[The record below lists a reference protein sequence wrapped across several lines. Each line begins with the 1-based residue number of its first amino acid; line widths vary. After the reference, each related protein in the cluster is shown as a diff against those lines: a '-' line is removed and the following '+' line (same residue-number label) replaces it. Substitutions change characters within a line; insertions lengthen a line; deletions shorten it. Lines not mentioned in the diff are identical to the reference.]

1 MINKGAAVYSVYMTI
16 SYYYYAYLAT
26 ATTAT
31 VSSSQYSTMSSQV
44 DDIEN
49 ALSGMSYT
57 GKKVVTAES
66 RNAVWQT
73 RGYTNPP
80 YKANTPV
87 MELKTGQQTKF
98 VRVYSDPNRYK
109 GSWIMRAEDIQG
121 LTARQIRDKYA
132 LPATPTQICDVYVPS
147 GQQIYVGIA
156 GEIEGFGY
164 GGGIQFDLDWNTT
177 NVTFTNIR
185 NLP

>member
-1 MINKGAAVYSVYMTI
+1 
-16 SYYYYAYLAT
+16 
-26 ATTAT
+26 
-31 VSSSQYSTMSSQV
+31 
-44 DDIEN
+44 
-49 ALSGMSYT
+49 
-57 GKKVVTAES
+57 
-66 RNAVWQT
+66 
-73 RGYTNPP
+73 
-80 YKANTPV
+80 

-98 VRVYSDPNRYK
+98 VRVYSDPNRYE

-121 LTARQIRDKYA
+121 LTAQQIRDKYA

-156 GEIEGFGY
+156 GKIEGFGN
-164 GGGIQFDLDWNTT
+164 GEGIQFDLDWNTT

>member
-1 MINKGAAVYSVYMTI
+1 
-16 SYYYYAYLAT
+16 
-26 ATTAT
+26 
-31 VSSSQYSTMSSQV
+31 MSSQV

-98 VRVYSDPNRYK
+98 VRVYSDPNRYE
-109 GSWIMRAEDIQG
+109 GSWIMRAEDI
-121 LTARQIRDKYA
+121 
-132 LPATPTQICDVYVPS
+132 PTQICDVYVPS

-156 GEIEGFGY
+156 GKIEGFGN
-164 GGGIQFDLDWNTT
+164 GEGIQFDLDWNTT